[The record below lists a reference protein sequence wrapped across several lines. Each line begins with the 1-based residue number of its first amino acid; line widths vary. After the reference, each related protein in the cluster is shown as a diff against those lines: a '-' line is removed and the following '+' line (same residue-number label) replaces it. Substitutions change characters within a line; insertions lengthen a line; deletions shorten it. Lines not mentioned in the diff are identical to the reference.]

1 MPHVRGAG
9 RGGISLTRIDPE
21 AAPSP
26 RDRRGIPFRSLSS
39 SASLLGL
46 SIEADAAG
54 IRLPRQIAA
63 IGFSSSSCLWLT
75 SQILPAKSKRVC
87 FCSCFFV
94 SLTYALDTP
103 PQQNRKQVCFWF
115 RLIRISAE
123 LFAGS
128 RRILRRTRFSP
139 ACVHS
144 DRSVADGG
152 GVPAARS
159 VCRDRQARA
168 ERSCSFRCGSCRR
181 QGGDGRVGRARAVP
195 SSAERPLAADASRS
209 ACPGSIGCRGR
220 SGRCGTYGIR
230 RRFLRRSSRGR
241 ARLWRR
247 GPYDRSCRC
256 LSPVCRQP
264 FRMASSSRRAL
275 GCIPRRFSSSSSVR
289 IIRFNSPRKS
299 AVSPARRFLTNG
311 T

>member
-1 MPHVRGAG
+1 MGGA
-9 RGGISLTRIDPE
+9 
-21 AAPSP
+21 
-26 RDRRGIPFRSLSS
+26 
-39 SASLLGL
+39 
-46 SIEADAAG
+46 
-54 IRLPRQIAA
+54 
-63 IGFSSSSCLWLT
+63 
-75 SQILPAKSKRVC
+75 
-87 FCSCFFV
+87 
-94 SLTYALDTP
+94 
-103 PQQNRKQVCFWF
+103 
-115 RLIRISAE
+115 
-123 LFAGS
+123 
-128 RRILRRTRFSP
+128 
-139 ACVHS
+139 
-144 DRSVADGG
+144 
-152 GVPAARS
+152 
-159 VCRDRQARA
+159 
-168 ERSCSFRCGSCRR
+168 CRR
-181 QGGDGRVGRARAVP
+181 LAPFVAIDRLVRNGRAPFAAEVVGGRGDGRVGRARAVP